1 MHQPRA
7 IHKRAGALSAA
18 AVLAFTGLMAAAP
31 ANADEATAPAEPTS
45 TATAVPATAPA
56 TPAPAK
62 APAEAAP
69 QDAVPAA
76 EADAEGTAAASEL
89 PPGLAE
95 ALMRDLGMS
104 LEEFIAAGELG
115 EKAALALPELQKIE
129 GFVSLRLEADAI
141 VVTGSGEELAAA
153 VSELGAVL
161 EAPVPA
167 EDATAETA
175 EETAAAEAPAAE
187 EEADDEEPAAGSS
200 VAEDVD
206 SLLRAY
212 VQKVGSAEGLRSV
225 MLTAPGEYTIK
236 LGTPLDTLPTRPD
249 GSLIRMA
256 SAPKKTPA
264 EFDAEY
270 TNVTVVEQPE
280 PLTAFEDVPGGSGIY
295 TGTGTTTEP
304 VIDGACSIGFNG
316 FTAGSPATLTA
327 GHCTGDDTSNLAF
340 LEPLEGDNMLVP
352 LGEFTFSQFGG
363 KNHTPSPVPT
373 EGGPDVTVNR
383 GTDVAVIGNID
394 DGIDLTAEVTR
405 RAANTDRNAD
415 TVSVTGSADVVLGS
429 PICKSGR
436 TTFWTCGSVT
446 GVGIFFVGGHNG
458 TEANPDARA
467 VWGFESGNPKPGQD
481 SPVFLEAEPGDS
493 GGSIISGTNAV
504 GLISAGLEDVI
515 THGAS
520 LSDAVSYIPGGFELA
535 MFIAKPELTGAAGE
549 GKALTGQPI
558 TGIVDGA
565 PAGTEVQ
572 VTVDGGEPQTVPVA
586 ADGTWSVRAP
596 QTVDADESV
605 PNREL
610 ELTARAVNGS
620 NKSSM
625 AEFTLNLEK
634 APLDLP
640 VFSTP
645 ATVVGEVAE
654 ISGTGVDGAT
664 VTVEISTAAKQ
675 GEAAALAELPLTET
689 VEVKDGSWTVEL
701 EDALQPGTYRVSAT
715 QAKAGMK
722 DSDVATL
729 NLSVVYT
736 APAITNLKDGQEFTE
751 GSTPETITG
760 TAIPGATVTVAV
772 GNALATGTTEADED
786 GRWSYDVEPWAAG
799 EYAITASQQLD
810 GVGSDF
816 TQLTVRVAA
825 LQVAPGGNPGD
836 PGAPGAPG
844 NPGGNN
850 NGGNGGNAGGSSD
863 GDLADTGANG
873 VGMAAAAGLLLVGGG
888 TGALL
893 LNRRRRG
900 AHVATRS

>member
-175 EETAAAEAPAAE
+175 EETAAAEVPAAE
-187 EEADDEEPAAGSS
+187 EAADDEEPAAGSS

-212 VQKVGSAEGLRSV
+212 VQKVGSTEGLRSV
-225 MLTAPGEYTIK
+225 MLTGPGEYTIK
-236 LGTPLDTLPTRPD
+236 LGTPLDALPAQPA

-256 SAPKKTPA
+256 SAPKMTPA

-270 TNVTVVEQPE
+270 TNVTVLEQPQ
-280 PLTAFEDVPGGSGIY
+280 PLSTFEDVPGGSGIV
-295 TGTGTTTEP
+295 TATEAGP
-304 VIDGACSIGFNG
+304 DGLCSIGFNG
-316 FTAGSPATLTA
+316 FTAGSPAALTA
-327 GHCTGDDTSNLAF
+327 GHCTGDDASNLAF
-340 LEPLEGDNMLVP
+340 LEPLEGDNVLVP

-363 KNHTPSPVPT
+363 TNHSPTPNDPAAEP
-373 EGGPDVTVNR
+373 NR
-383 GTDVAVIGNID
+383 GTDIALIQNID
-394 DGIDLTAEVTR
+394 EDIDLTAEVTER
-405 RAANTDRNAD
+405 GANTDRNAD
-415 TVSVTGSADVVLGS
+415 TLAVTGSADVALGS

-436 TTFWTCGSVT
+436 TTFWTCGSVSEL
-446 GVGIFFVGGHNG
+446 GIFFVGGGNG
-458 TEANPDARA
+458 VDDIRA
-467 VWGFESGNPKPGQD
+467 VWGFGSED
-481 SPVFLEAEPGDS
+481 LVAAPGDS
-493 GGSIISGTNAV
+493 GGSIVSGTTAV
-504 GLISAGLEDVI
+504 GLISAGIEGVI
-515 THGAS
+515 TNGAS
-520 LSDAVSYIPGGFELA
+520 LSDAVRYLPSSFELA

-549 GKALTGQPI
+549 GTVLTGKPI
-558 TGIVDGA
+558 TGTVPGA
-565 PAGTEVQ
+565 PAGTKVEVTFDGGKAQ
-572 VTVDGGEPQTVPVA
+572 TVDVA
-586 ADGTWSVRAP
+586 ADGTWSVTAP
-596 QTVDADESV
+596 GITDERLK
-605 PNREL
+605 REL
-610 ELTARAVNGS
+610 EMTARAVNGS

-640 VFSTP
+640 VFTTP

-664 VTVEISTAAKQ
+664 VTVEISAAAKQ
-675 GEAAALAELPLTET
+675 GQAAALAELPLTET

-701 EDALQPGTYRVSAT
+701 EDALQPGTYRVTAMQS
-715 QAKAGMK
+715 KAGTP
-722 DSDVATL
+722 DSDDATL
-729 NLSVVYT
+729 DLSVLYT
-736 APAITNLKDGQEFTE
+736 APVITNLKDGQEFTE

-760 TAIPGATVTVAV
+760 TARPGATVTVAV

-836 PGAPGAPG
+836 PGTPGAPG

-850 NGGNGGNAGGSSD
+850 NAGGNGGNAGGNSD